1 MTAPSEVARHA
12 PIVKIEEPGRQP
24 LLVVVA
30 HPMEIGRECSGI
42 VLTDPAISRKHLL
55 AVAHGNTVRITDLG
69 TTNGSTLD
77 GGTLEPNHLLRR
89 GEVVNFGACALSL
102 LAEGSA
108 ESDVAEVDP
117 CATSGA
123 DSAIHGLCATSID
136 IVADAVMNDPLPP
149 PIENDVG
156 TVTVVFSD
164 IEGSTK
170 RAVELGDA
178 AWMQVLDT
186 HNTIVRRMIARHRGT
201 EVKAQGDGF
210 MLTFRSARSAIACM
224 VDVQRALDAHGTAQ
238 PLEAVR
244 VRTGIH
250 TGEVILGD
258 DGDIYGRHVIMAAR
272 VSTQAHGGEVLVSS
286 LVREIVEPR
295 GDVQFG
301 ASRAVDLKGLGGSHL
316 VHPVRW

>member
-1 MTAPSEVARHA
+1 
-12 PIVKIEEPGRQP
+12 
-24 LLVVVA
+24 
-30 HPMEIGRECSGI
+30 
-42 VLTDPAISRKHLL
+42 
-55 AVAHGNTVRITDLG
+55 
-69 TTNGSTLD
+69 
-77 GGTLEPNHLLRR
+77 
-89 GEVVNFGACALSL
+89 
-102 LAEGSA
+102 
-108 ESDVAEVDP
+108 
-117 CATSGA
+117 
-123 DSAIHGLCATSID
+123 
-136 IVADAVMNDPLPP
+136 
-149 PIENDVG
+149 
-156 TVTVVFSD
+156 VTVVFSD
-164 IEGSTK
+164 IEGSTM
-170 RAVELGDA
+170 RAVELGDS

-186 HNTIVRRMIARHRGT
+186 HNTIVRRMVARHRGN

-272 VSTQAHGGEVLVSS
+272 LSTQARGGEVLVSS

-301 ASRAVDLKGLGGSHL
+301 ASRAVELKGLGGSHL